1 MERVLNIIFVADIF
15 GVTEEFNHLCRQV
28 TANIERLFD
37 ENHSLNVKY
46 HLIGPYQHDMSKF
59 LCEKEA
65 YQYFI
70 QHVNLDGYVN
80 VLEQQV
86 SAISGPKIL
95 IGFSVGGSAVWQL
108 CSQSNIEH
116 CFGAYC
122 FYSSQIRHMT
132 QLTPKI
138 PMRLIFPSKESHFSV
153 EELAL
158 QLQEKPTVTI
168 DKSEFLHGFM
178 NKLSDN
184 YHPTAYQYYSQKLA
198 ELVIESWL
206 NNINTPINGK

>member
-1 MERVLNIIFVADIF
+1 MNIIFVADIF

-59 LCEKEA
+59 LCEQEA

-95 IGFSVGGSAVWQL
+95 IGFSVGGVL
-108 CSQSNIEH
+108 
-116 CFGAYC
+116 FGNYALKVIL
-122 FYSSQIRHMT
+122 SIA
-132 QLTPKI
+132 LV
-138 PMRLIFPSKESHFSV
+138 LIVFIVVKFG
-153 EELAL
+153 
-158 QLQEKPTVTI
+158 I
-168 DKSEFLHGFM
+168 
-178 NKLSDN
+178 
-184 YHPTAYQYYSQKLA
+184 
-198 ELVIESWL
+198 
-206 NNINTPINGK
+206 